1 MRGLKIGY
9 FLFVFLTAAMLTG
22 AAAFAASL
30 DSITICQGVEGAE
43 GNPVKP
49 TDKFWTYSPSFHA
62 VAKIVDA
69 TTGTKIAAK
78 WISVDEDG
86 KVISTAEMG
95 VQRKGFM
102 NAHFELSKPDKDWSA
117 GKYRIDI
124 YIDGKK
130 AGSESFTVL

>member
-1 MRGLKIGY
+1 MRRLKMGY

-22 AAAFAASL
+22 GAAFAATL
-30 DSITICQGVEGAE
+30 DSVTMCQGVEGAE

-49 TDKFWTYSPSFHA
+49 TDKFWTYTSAFHA

-69 TTGTKIAAK
+69 NTSTKIAAK
-78 WISVDEDG
+78 WISEDENG
-86 KVISTAEMG
+86 KVISTAEMS

-130 AGSESFTVL
+130 AGSASFNVL

>member
-1 MRGLKIGY
+1 MRRLIIGW
-9 FLFVFLTAAMLTG
+9 FLFFFLLAPMMTG

-30 DSITICQGVEGAE
+30 ESITICQGVEGDE

-49 TDKFWTYSPSFHA
+49 TDKFWTYSASFHA

-69 TTGTKIAAK
+69 DTSTKIAAK
-78 WISVDEDG
+78 WISVDEDS
-86 KVISTAEMG
+86 KVISTAEIG
-95 VQRKGFM
+95 AQRKGFM

-130 AGSESFTVL
+130 SGSASFTVL